1 MLFSATVVAARD
13 FTVDDFGPADPG
25 NTFMSEAYQQGV
37 ADLVKELTVT
47 ATADDGTALFI
58 IVPFPMEL
66 VALRT
71 QARIQIEGI
80 TDPDELSELVAEANA
95 YKPAPNS
102 FMFILEGDAAWVS
115 RDVTMYYVPDETT
128 SIGIPVRAYPISIGE
143 ASDEGAMLSRWA
155 IVIEDENELKA
166 FRDAPRVVI
175 IVGDADETVEPLTLE
190 CGFWRQWGLFDL
202 RTEDSGIAPKPTSE

>member
-1 MLFSATVVAARD
+1 MLFSATIVAARV
-13 FTVDDFGPADPG
+13 FTVDDFDPADPG
-25 NTFMSEAYQQGV
+25 NTLMSEAYQQGV

-47 ATADDGTALFI
+47 ATGDDGTALFT

-71 QARIQIEGI
+71 QARIQVEGI

-102 FMFILEGDAAWVS
+102 FMFILEGDGAWVS
-115 RDVTMYYVPDETT
+115 RDVTVYYVPDETT
-128 SIGIPVRAYPISIGE
+128 SIGMPLTVYPISIGE
-143 ASDEGAMLSRWA
+143 PGDDGTMLSEWA
-155 IVIEDENELKA
+155 IVIKDENELKA

-175 IVGDADETVEPLTLE
+175 IVGDADETIEPLTLD

-202 RTEDSGIAPKPTSE
+202 RTENAETPPLASE